1 MQRDKGYKRI
11 LSIGTQGVTTYRK
24 DNLRVTNQWLYQ
36 EIFAIRP
43 DSGGAKSGNV
53 NNQQKFNLIAGGAGG
68 RKDMSFSSEYRT
80 DILTDMLRFRSLFA
94 EESRPNVKLS
104 AVKITWSEKEKPVFL
119 EITPISIDQIDQVT
133 GTRVACYAYRDI
145 RYLSQHL
152 FRCSDPVS
160 LMNAAVEAAALYL
173 GLILNRSPSPLT
185 VDWCREMRLGP
196 TATPE
201 NMISTAEFVLQKV
214 APYRH
219 GDSAPPTSRTLC
231 LTDCL
236 LVERD
241 PTSYRPISAQSLREV
256 FALIRSRRE
265 PQMLSIEYMNG
276 KVHTYYSSERDSL
289 LCSILDGVRASGNQ
303 CVCVRSTKSRRSL
316 RIQPTSVPS
325 SEEVESMHLRF
336 LRQPPE
342 DVSFWEV
349 VERFNANVAYSGLV
363 HAVSQDGIFTE
374 NKERLIKDAL
384 IVLLSRCPG
393 TNHSVPTDGD
403 FIYRKGLS
411 DREVRL
417 QLEEARFQA
426 IRRLVA
432 SKAGFEAF
440 TQLSGVRENLG
451 RAVVAALAQND
462 DALTHAVVDAVNT
475 LMQPMHESPDLRQEQ
490 LNKASIMSSAPFMR
504 QLVNL
509 FTLHAIG
516 RRLLCFIDALINRPE
531 PVQEPSL
538 TKALGRIDSEQLRG
552 TGSLVIA
559 GLLDF
564 FTFALCLPYSET
576 SDGASFETLL
586 AMVASRGRAI
596 FRLFSGEEADYQ
608 KKKSTIVSFALVFC
622 TKHPSLAIVKG
633 AGLVMRALID
643 EASEELVAQLRQM
656 SLAEG
661 ALLQHISIACFANI
675 NDPRNLV
682 LRQLSRQLIALW
694 TENNPQAQDLLK
706 RIFVSYRTLY
716 EGWFYPAGVHNIFFC
731 PFLQPEGLLSFLE
744 SPDPPPEM
752 EKDHLF
758 VRDNLQLAQEHVLRV
773 QNKKSEPLYILQER
787 VDSIL
792 QHWRVKVGL
801 QPRAVR
807 VTCPIHQVSHP
818 LASYSASPNQSWDL
832 PDSAPTLGNS
842 PLDRGSTMD
851 YLVVEMPWFS
861 RVDQLFTVYLIS
873 TPSLDSLLKP
883 STPNIEDRPVALRL
897 TRRMRI
903 KLGTPDTRVDGK
915 PIELS
920 RTLNWPLFYY
930 HFQRDHAKP
939 DLIWNLRTRD
949 ELKDAIEK
957 EIGEYSRECNFFSHS
972 RREDE
977 DDGGVSVA
985 DYSEMEPVEEAEAAE
1000 ALEARENGDGDDDAT
1015 VASDSNL
1022 DGPSKKST
1030 SSATPVSPFERQVSR
1045 LLAQVNEVSWNHA
1058 EFRVRYHSLAA
1069 EPRVGNYFLR
1079 LLLEEDKRLASVS
1092 ADAAVDA
1099 STLGL
1104 SRIKNSREFFS
1115 ELFRRYL
1122 QYTAALGSMNS
1133 SLGSSGR
1140 IPRGKRGRGRR
1151 GNHLLSMRCLCL
1163 NAMSIV
1169 YGRCYSE
1176 IGAVSDIPLLVHLM
1190 DRTPSAAERDC
1201 LITLLEKLV
1210 INKYNADEFLEA
1222 DGVRVVTDLAC
1233 LSHLHTSRAPV
1244 PTATNVLKGD
1254 ADNPEAAEGGGA
1266 TQREWWYWRT
1276 TEPRASEGPF
1286 TFAEIRQKLSDGS
1299 LVSNTYVFAQ
1309 GLDSQPRCRIEGVF
1323 VDTEEDENEAF
1334 GSNSTSDFA
1343 PFGATTTGAAGTTKT
1358 PSASTLGWMP
1368 ANRVTQLRW
1377 SVPRLLFGEDAER
1390 GDVDE
1395 SETER
1400 GGEGADLITKLG
1412 VSQGA
1417 ILDHTALAIR
1427 CVEVL
1432 KRLCESSASRDEATG
1447 GIIRPLPKPRRTI
1460 SSPFNLPHIVQL
1472 LLTFDPPLVE
1482 RVTSLLLHV
1491 VDQNPCLPRIYLTG
1505 VFFFILMYTGSNTS
1519 ETGLPSVLSKILP
1532 EAMIAFLENHPP
1544 EKFAEIFLGNF
1555 DTPEAIWNQEMRRFM
1570 ISRIAAHLADFTPR
1584 LKSNVRSIYHYIG
1597 IPRIVYA
1604 QLECELFCNRYYLR
1618 HFCDIARFPDWPVK
1632 DPIALLRDILAFWR
1646 VETEKKPSRI
1656 TYEDSLRE
1664 LGLEASQLNES
1675 NQEASI
1681 RRAYYQLSMK
1691 YHPDKNP
1698 NGQAKFQAVKAA
1710 YNFLC
1715 ERGLHSD
1722 GPNRRHIQLL
1732 IRAQSILYSRY
1743 RKELTPH
1750 KYAGYPA
1757 LIRTI
1762 RMEVED
1768 ETLFQKGLDTAAGGS
1783 NTTELLSSSTE
1794 LAYETVATSALNA
1807 EELRREGGLKTLQDA
1822 FERCSALL
1830 SLDDKLNNQL
1840 ATNVCC
1846 HVTGFFTVSTKFPP
1860 SRECIYEMPQIV
1872 REILRLLYYKN
1883 LSSLCCQA
1891 AACVAAF
1898 CDEFWLC
1905 RSVYHS
1911 GGVFMLL
1918 YHVLAYDF
1926 TLEESGVEASSATN
1940 KQVDARIFG
1949 TSDVMSGYF
1958 STKSITLNQLSLL
1971 CLWALARLL
1980 NGIVS
1985 NESQC
1990 KESPSSTSVE
2000 FTLSR
2005 LLTPHITRKLLDL
2018 AQTTKPPAPV
2028 ANIDIL
2034 LMSPFLLSTSES
2046 GRTLRQLAKLLTTNS
2061 ATPCFI
2067 WDNQCRAQMSGFLD
2081 EQVSHLVKTGE
2092 ADLDAVKTFEH
2103 KTFQGELLVG
2113 EIFVRIFNKQ
2123 PTFPLDQNPK
2133 GFVIDLLNYLKT
2145 ELPLLP
2151 KTSDGLPTTT
2161 KRVTHL
2167 ESALEALRNV
2177 VRSYA
2182 GVELQCIGHF
2192 DILFGILE
2200 LEGYT
2205 DLKLRSIEALHAV
2218 AKNPECLNDIHAS
2231 NLLVVA
2237 VILFR
2242 ALPLAHLPLLDFFTH
2257 VVAVNSLLKELVYAG
2272 GLIYLLEAITTSEV
2286 PEVRRGSAELL
2297 SRCLANPQ
2305 LGRRIQALLGQFL
2318 PFIFPETIR
2327 GSPEQFIS
2335 LYDSDHFNPELI
2347 WNQDCRDHLTEAII
2361 DMCNR
2366 FNRQQEKN
2374 HGLKW
2379 SLPDAYAVS
2388 YATAITAALH
2398 AHNLIDTNGDSVEAE
2413 ASLSNSLEVV
2423 CVGGVYLQLY
2433 VSQAA
2438 GRWMLRQPEVFL
2450 EALMNRILET
2460 FNRKSP
2466 GTYPGL
2472 LRLLSRAALQLLA
2485 DRPGLLD
2492 GLPKK
2497 GFAHRILDLCPTVN
2511 EPEEARTCAL
2521 LIHAMSASKLCVG
2534 AMMERET
2541 IAGYLHVISYCVG
2554 EELGTVGETFFNVFS
2569 TTGCDPLVA
2578 QALNCDLI
2586 DFLLQTLQRG
2596 LPVTVREPGQCRA
2609 YIVKALKAMQKSPLY
2624 GTQVSAKLDA
2634 ESNRWSEFR
2643 DQSHALFLTNAP
2655 QSVALA
2661 SAYLTAGAGG
2671 SSMHAGF
2678 LTGCVSSGA
2687 TGTGAAASAGVT
2699 GVAVA
2704 PSATATSIVLGPGG
2718 VPIAPPQPR
2727 P

>member
-1 MQRDKGYKRI
+1 MDYDICPEEQAVPPSSVVMANEERAFSGGGGGGGAPAFLADIRKGTVLKKVPESQKNDRSAALVSGKGDRKASQSGVPAGGGGPVTSAPKDFRAELNAMCANRFQGKSQPIAAPHRPI
-11 LSIGTQGVTTYRK
+11 LSSPPHRRESNSDGPPPQVNPVQGQMHPRASVPSIQAVQPPRGPDFVHQGTGKQRAPAPPSPPPHPSGDVAYRPRLNTKAAQGPPPPLPSRLPEDKTWENRFNFPDENTFPPPPETYRGPRTYVRCRVSPIELPTRRRM
-24 DNLRVTNQWLYQ
+24 DRGSRVGAFLDRRACTNLAAKFKSKSPDRLGHWLYQ

-80 DILTDMLRFRSLFA
+80 DILTDML
-94 EESRPNVKLS
+94 KLS

-145 RYLSQHL
+145 
-152 FRCSDPVS
+152 
-160 LMNAAVEAAALYL
+160 
-173 GLILNRSPSPLT
+173 
-185 VDWCREMRLGP
+185 
-196 TATPE
+196 
-201 NMISTAEFVLQKV
+201 
-214 APYRH
+214 
-219 GDSAPPTSRTLC
+219 
-231 LTDCL
+231 
-236 LVERD
+236 
-241 PTSYRPISAQSLREV
+241 
-256 FALIRSRRE
+256 
-265 PQMLSIEYMNG
+265 
-276 KVHTYYSSERDSL
+276 RDSL

-342 DVSFWEV
+342 DVTFWEV
-349 VERFNANVAYSGLV
+349 VERFNANVSYSGLV
-363 HAVSQDGIFTE
+363 HAVSQEGIFTE

-393 TNHSVPTDGD
+393 TNRSVPTEGD
-403 FIYRKGLS
+403 FIYRKGLP

-509 FTLHAIG
+509 FTLHA
-516 RRLLCFIDALINRPE
+516 
-531 PVQEPSL
+531 
-538 TKALGRIDSEQLRG
+538 LRG

-596 FRLFSGEEADYQ
+596 FRLFS
-608 KKKSTIVSFALVFC
+608 
-622 TKHPSLAIVKG
+622 HPSLAIVKG

-706 RIFVSYRTLY
+706 RIFVSCRTLY
-716 EGWFYPAGVHNIFFC
+716 EGWFYTAGVHNIVFC

-758 VRDNLQLAQEHVLRV
+758 VRDNLQLAQ
-773 QNKKSEPLYILQER
+773 
-787 VDSIL
+787 
-792 QHWRVKVGL
+792 
-801 QPRAVR
+801 
-807 VTCPIHQVSHP
+807 
-818 LASYSASPNQSWDL
+818 
-832 PDSAPTLGNS
+832 
-842 PLDRGSTMD
+842 
-851 YLVVEMPWFS
+851 
-861 RVDQLFTVYLIS
+861 
-873 TPSLDSLLKP
+873 P

-915 PIELS
+915 PIELP

-957 EIGEYSRECNFFSHS
+957 EIDEYSRECNFFSHS

-977 DDGGVSVA
+977 DDGGVSAA

-1000 ALEARENGDGDDDAT
+1000 ALEARENGDGDDDTT
-1015 VASDSNL
+1015 VASGSSL
-1022 DGPSKKST
+1022 DCPSKKPT
-1030 SSATPVSPFERQVSR
+1030 SSTTPVSPFERQVSR

-1092 ADAAVDA
+1092 ADAAVDS

-1133 SLGSSGR
+1133 SLGSGGR

-1201 LITLLEKLV
+1201 LITLLEKLM

-1266 TQREWWYWRT
+1266 TQREWWYWHI

-1377 SVPRLLFGEDAER
+1377 SVPRLLFGEDAEG

-1400 GGEGADLITKLG
+1400 EGEGDDLITKLG

-1432 KRLCESSASRDEATG
+1432 KRLCESSASRDEMTG

-1505 VFFFILMYTGSNTS
+1505 VFFFILMYTGSNVLPIARFLKATHLLQAEETS
-1519 ETGLPSVLSKILP
+1519 ETGLPSILSKILP

-1555 DTPEAIWNQEMRRFM
+1555 DTPEAIWNQEMRSVIVVLYEFIPAIHRHFM

-1646 VETEKKPSRI
+1646 AETEKKPSRI

-1675 NQEASI
+1675 NKEASI

-1698 NGQAKFQAVKAA
+1698 NGQAKFQTVKAA

-1783 NTTELLSSSTE
+1783 NATELLSSSTE

-1846 HVTGFFTVSTKFPP
+1846 HVTGFFTVSTKFPA

-1926 TLEESGVEASSATN
+1926 TLEESGVEASNATN
-1940 KQVDARIFG
+1940 KQ
-1949 TSDVMSGYF
+1949 
-1958 STKSITLNQLSLL
+1958 ITLNQLSLL

-1990 KESPSSTSVE
+1990 KESPSPTSVE
-2000 FTLSR
+2000 FTLNR

-2034 LMSPFLLSTSES
+2034 LVSPFLLPTSES

-2081 EQVSHLVKTGE
+2081 EQVSHLVKMGE

-2133 GFVIDLLNYLKT
+2133 GFVIDLLNYLKA
-2145 ELPLLP
+2145 ELPQLP

-2242 ALPLAHLPLLDFFTH
+2242 ALPLGRFMWTTMLTSDLSHLPLLDFFTH

-2327 GSPEQFIS
+2327 GSPEQFIA

-2398 AHNLIDTNGDSVEAE
+2398 AHNLIDTNGDGVEVE

-2438 GRWMLRQPEVFL
+2438 GRWMLRQPEAFL
-2450 EALMNRILET
+2450 EALMNRLLET

-2554 EELGTVGETFFNVFS
+2554 EELGTVGETFFNLFS

-2578 QALNCDLI
+2578 QALKCDLI

-2624 GTQVSAKLDA
+2624 GTQVSAKLEA

-2687 TGTGAAASAGVT
+2687 TGTGAAASAGGT

>member
-1 MQRDKGYKRI
+1 MVGDKRHPKMQSNVNLASYLVTKNAWKGSYKRV
-11 LSIGTQGVTTYRK
+11 LSVGTQGITTYRK

-36 EIFAIRP
+36 EIFAIRA
-43 DSGGAKSGNV
+43 DSVGSKAGSV
-53 NNQQKFNLIAGGAGG
+53 NNQQKFNLVAGGPGG

-94 EESRPNVKLS
+94 EEPQPNVKLS
-104 AVKITWSEKEKPVFL
+104 AVRVTWSEKEKPVFL

-145 RYLSQHL
+145 QYLAQVTGLQGAFAIVCGSQERIHL

-160 LMNAAVEAAALYL
+160 LMNAAAEAAALYL
-173 GLILNRSPSPLT
+173 GFILNRSLAPLT

-196 TATPE
+196 MATPE

-219 GDSAPPTSRTLC
+219 GSGAPPLSRTLC

-241 PTSYRPISAQSLREV
+241 PISYRPISAQPLCEV

-265 PQMLSIEYMNG
+265 PQMLSIEYING
-276 KVHTYYSSERDSL
+276 KVHTYYSSDRDSL

-316 RIQPTSVPS
+316 RLQPTSVLS
-325 SEEVESMHLRF
+325 SAEVESMHLRF

-342 DVSFWEV
+342 DISFWEV
-349 VERFNANVAYSGLV
+349 IERFNANVAYSGLV

-384 IVLLSRCPG
+384 IVLLSRCPS
-393 TNHSVPTDGD
+393 TQRSVPTDDD
-403 FIYRKGLS
+403 FIYRKGLP

-417 QLEEARFQA
+417 QLDEARFQA

-462 DALTHAVVDAVNT
+462 DSLTHAVIDAVNT

-509 FTLHAIG
+509 FTLHA
-516 RRLLCFIDALINRPE
+516 
-531 PVQEPSL
+531 
-538 TKALGRIDSEQLRG
+538 LRG
-552 TGSLVIA
+552 TGSLVIS

-576 SDGASFETLL
+576 SEGASFETLL
-586 AMVASRGRAI
+586 TMVASRGRAI
-596 FRLFSGEEADYQ
+596 FRLFS
-608 KKKSTIVSFALVFC
+608 
-622 TKHPSLAIVKG
+622 HPSLAIVKG
-633 AGLVMRALID
+633 AGLVMRAIID
-643 EASEELVAQLRQM
+643 EASEALVAQLRQM

-661 ALLQHISIACFANI
+661 ALLQHILIACFANV

-706 RIFVSYRTLY
+706 RVF
-716 EGWFYPAGVHNIFFC
+716 
-731 PFLQPEGLLSFLE
+731 PEGLLSFLD
-744 SPDPPPEM
+744 SPDLPPET

-773 QNKKSEPLYILQER
+773 QSKKSEPLYILQER

-801 QPRAVR
+801 QPR
-807 VTCPIHQVSHP
+807 
-818 LASYSASPNQSWDL
+818 
-832 PDSAPTLGNS
+832 
-842 PLDRGSTMD
+842 
-851 YLVVEMPWFS
+851 
-861 RVDQLFTVYLIS
+861 
-873 TPSLDSLLKP
+873 KP

-915 PIELS
+915 PTELP

-957 EIGEYSRECNFFSHS
+957 EVGEYCRECSFFSHS
-972 RREDE
+972 RLENEDGE
-977 DDGGVSVA
+977 GASGA
-985 DYSEMEPVEEAEAAE
+985 DYSEMETLEEAEAADV
-1000 ALEARENGDGDDDAT
+1000 ALEAHESGEDD
-1015 VASDSNL
+1015 SDSTVTS
-1022 DGPSKKST
+1022 DGNVGSSSKST
-1030 SSATPVSPFERQVSR
+1030 SSTIPTSSLERQVSR
-1045 LLAQVNEVSWNHA
+1045 LLTHVNEVSWNHA

-1079 LLLEEDKRLASVS
+1079 LLLEEDKRLASAS
-1092 ADAAVDA
+1092 DDADHGA

-1133 SLGSSGR
+1133 SLGGGGGGR

-1163 NAMSIV
+1163 NAMTIV
-1169 YGRCYSE
+1169 YGRCYAE

-1210 INKYNADEFLEA
+1210 IDKYNADEFLEA

-1233 LSHLHTSRAPV
+1233 LSHLHTARAPV

-1254 ADNPEAAEGGGA
+1254 ADNPEAVEGGGA

-1276 TEPRASEGPF
+1276 TEPRTSEGPF
-1286 TFAEIRQKLSDGS
+1286 TFTEIRQKLSDGN
-1299 LVSNTYVFAQ
+1299 LASNTYVFAQ

-1323 VDTEEDENEAF
+1323 VGTEEDEKEAF

-1343 PFGATTTGAAGTTKT
+1343 PFGATTTGTTVTTKT
-1358 PSASTLGWMP
+1358 PLASTLGWMP

-1377 SVPRLLFGEDAER
+1377 SVPRLLFGEDAEGG
-1390 GDVDE
+1390 GDMNE
-1395 SETER
+1395 LGAEGRTE
-1400 GGEGADLITKLG
+1400 EDDLTTKLG

-1417 ILDHTALAIR
+1417 LLDHTALAIR

-1432 KRLCESSASRDEATG
+1432 KRLCERSASRDETTG
-1447 GIIRPLPKPRRTI
+1447 GIIRPLPRPRRAI

-1482 RVTSLLLHV
+1482 RVASLLLHV

-1505 VFFFILMYTGSNTS
+1505 VFFFILMYTGSNVLPIVRFLKATHLLQAEETS

-1532 EAMIAFLENHPP
+1532 EAMIAFLDNHPP
-1544 EKFAEIFLGNF
+1544 EKFAEIFLGDF

-1584 LKSNVRSIYHYIG
+1584 LKSNVRSIYHHIG
-1597 IPRIVYA
+1597 IPRIIYA
-1604 QLECELFCNRYYLR
+1604 QLEGELFCNRYYLR
-1618 HFCDIARFPDWPVK
+1618 HFCDTSRFPDWPVK

-1664 LGLEASQLNES
+1664 LGLEAGQLNES
-1675 NQEASI
+1675 NQESSI

-1743 RKELTPH
+1743 RKELAPH

-1768 ETLFQKGLDTAAGGS
+1768 EALFQKGLDTAS
-1783 NTTELLSSSTE
+1783 NGNNATELLSSSTE
-1794 LAYETVATSALNA
+1794 LAYETVTTSALNA

-1830 SLDDKLNNQL
+1830 SLDNNLNNSL

-1846 HVTGFFTVSTKFPP
+1846 HVTGFFTVSTKFSA
-1860 SRECIYEMPQIV
+1860 SRECICEIPQIV
-1872 REILRLLYYKN
+1872 REIIRLLYYKN
-1883 LSSLCCQA
+1883 LLRLCCQA
-1891 AACVAAF
+1891 AACAAAF
-1898 CDEFWLC
+1898 CEEFWLC
-1905 RSVYHS
+1905 TSVYQN

-1918 YHVLAYDF
+1918 YHILAYDF

-1940 KQVDARIFG
+1940 KQ
-1949 TSDVMSGYF
+1949 
-1958 STKSITLNQLSLL
+1958 ITLNQLSLL

-1980 NGIVS
+1980 NGIAS

-1990 KESPSSTSVE
+1990 EVDSLSASVE
-2000 FTLSR
+2000 FTLNR
-2005 LLTPHITRKLLDL
+2005 LLTPYITRKLFDL
-2018 AQTTKPPAPV
+2018 AQTAKPPAPV
-2028 ANIDIL
+2028 ANVDIL
-2034 LMSPFLLSTSES
+2034 LASSFLSPKSES

-2067 WDNQCRAQMSGFLD
+2067 WDNQCRAQMSEFLD
-2081 EQVSHLVKTGE
+2081 EQVLHLVKTGE
-2092 ADLDAVKTFEH
+2092 ADLNAVKTFEH
-2103 KTFQGELLVG
+2103 KTLQGELLVG

-2123 PTFPLDQNPK
+2123 PAFPLDNPK

-2145 ELPLLP
+2145 ELALLP
-2151 KTSDGLPTTT
+2151 RVSDGFPATT
-2161 KRVTHL
+2161 KRVSHL

-2177 VRSYA
+2177 VHSYA

-2200 LEGYT
+2200 LEGYA
-2205 DLKLRSIEALHAV
+2205 DLKLRSIEVLHAV

-2242 ALPLAHLPLLDFFTH
+2242 ALPLAHLPLLDFFAH

-2272 GLIYLLEAITTSEV
+2272 GLIYLLEAIATSEV

-2318 PFIFPETIR
+2318 PAIFPETIR
-2327 GSPEQFIS
+2327 GAPQQFVA
-2335 LYDSDHFNPELI
+2335 LYDSDHLNPELI

-2374 HGLKW
+2374 HALKW

-2388 YATAITAALH
+2388 YATAVTAALR
-2398 AHNLIDTNGDSVEAE
+2398 AHNLADSNKDSAGAE
-2413 ASLSNSLEVV
+2413 ASLSDSLEVV
-2423 CVGGVYLQLY
+2423 CVGGVYLQIY

-2438 GRWMLRQPEVFL
+2438 GRWMLRQPETFL
-2450 EALMNRILET
+2450 EALMTRLLET

-2466 GTYPGL
+2466 ETDPGL

-2497 GFAHRILDLCPTVN
+2497 GFAHRILDLCPAVN

-2541 IAGYLHVISYCVG
+2541 IAGYRHVISYCVG
-2554 EELGTVGETFFNVFS
+2554 EELGTMGETLFNIFN

-2578 QALNCDLI
+2578 QALKCDLI
-2586 DFLLQTLQRG
+2586 DFLLQILQRG

-2609 YIVKALKAMQKSPLY
+2609 YIVKALKAMQKNPLY
-2624 GTQVSAKLDA
+2624 GAQVSAKLDA
-2634 ESNRWSEFR
+2634 ESDRWLEFR

-2655 QSVALA
+2655 QSAALA
-2661 SAYLTAGAGG
+2661 STYLTAGASG

-2678 LTGCVSSGA
+2678 LTGGISAGA
-2687 TGTGAAASAGVT
+2687 TGTGAAAST
-2699 GVAVA
+2699 GGTAAVA
-2704 PSATATSIVLGPGG
+2704 ASNATVVSPALGPGG